1 MTKSSTPLLGAFV
14 AATLLMATAMLMVV
28 AVNTARA
35 GGMLTAA
42 ADGDRAASSIAVS
55 LLTK

>member
-1 MTKSSTPLLGAFV
+1 MTNSFTPLLRALV
-14 AATLLMATAMLMVV
+14 VATLLMATATLMAV

-35 GGMLTAA
+35 GGMLTANADSGMA
-42 ADGDRAASSIAVS
+42 APPIAVS